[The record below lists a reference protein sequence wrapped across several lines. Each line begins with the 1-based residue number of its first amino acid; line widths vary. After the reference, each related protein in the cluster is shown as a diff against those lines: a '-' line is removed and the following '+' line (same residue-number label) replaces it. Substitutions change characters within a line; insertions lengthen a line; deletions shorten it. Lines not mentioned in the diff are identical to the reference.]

1 MQKQKRILLADYEG
15 WESLMEIPRLF
26 TSAGAEVDLYCRER
40 SWLPIG
46 RRHRLHIQAS
56 EDKEEYLARL
66 LSLAGS
72 YDWVVLGDDMTARL
86 VADVSDEGL
95 FKKLAPLVKPENREI
110 LGSKAGLSLACKR
123 YGISTP
129 AFEIYDGSMP
139 ILELAERVSFP
150 VLLKIDESAGGT
162 GLRLCKNAAELERV
176 FAVFSEREKKD
187 LLIQRYVQGDNIAVE
202 ALFKDGQLLMHAQS
216 MVVKT
221 VSGEFGVS
229 SERRYMYRSEIETFI
244 ARAGAA
250 LGLGGFASMTL
261 MRDAAGLYLVEAD
274 LRPQAWCPLA
284 AIAGVRFEEGIRAWL
299 ADSPP
304 PMLVRPAS
312 EIIIRHFPRD
322 LLWCARNQDYL
333 GIFKWCYGAEGR
345 WRALPWRAP
354 GVFFGILVRGG
365 RYIVR
370 HSWRRTLRCFGTAI
384 AFVSIT
390 HVR

>member
-1 MQKQKRILLADYEG
+1 MRKQKRILLADYEG

-26 TSAGAEVDLYCRER
+26 ASAGAEVDLYCRER
-40 SWLPIG
+40 SWLSSG
-46 RRHRLHIQAS
+46 RRHRLQIQAS
-56 EDKEEYLARL
+56 DDKEEYLARL

-86 VADVSDEGL
+86 VAAVPDEGL
-95 FKKLAPLVKPENREI
+95 FRKLAPLVKPENREI

-129 AFEIYDGSMP
+129 AFEIYDGSVS

-150 VLLKIDESAGGT
+150 LLLKVDESAGGT

-176 FAVFSEREKKD
+176 FAVLSENEKKD

-202 ALFKDGQLLMHAQS
+202 ALFKAGRLIMHAQS
-216 MVVKT
+216 LVMKT
-221 VSGEFGVS
+221 ISGEFGVS
-229 SERRYMYRSEIETFI
+229 SERRYMYRAELETFI
-244 ARAGAA
+244 AHTGAA

-261 MRDAAGLYLVEAD
+261 MRDAAGIYLVEAD

-304 PMLVRPAS
+304 PMLARPAS
-312 EIIIRHFPRD
+312 EITIRHFPRD
-322 LLWCARNQDYL
+322 LLWCARNQDYK

-354 GVFFGILVRGG
+354 GVFLGILARGS
-365 RYIVR
+365 RYII
-370 HSWRRTLRCFGTAI
+370 RRLWQ
-384 AFVSIT
+384 
-390 HVR
+390 HMLWY